1 MLPPLDSQIKSGKI
15 ANFKEEKLKFN
26 KKREAD
32 ISLNTFGGKSFNID
46 KLVLTFEI
54 AIQMTVFFSQTCNQ
68 ARTNKTRTLLRAHTV
83 GKKF

>member
-54 AIQMTVFFSQTCNQ
+54 AI
-68 ARTNKTRTLLRAHTV
+68 
-83 GKKF
+83 